1 VVAFVVMILSSLVA
15 AQAAGQ
21 SPRSPGG
28 PATRPAASRYESF
41 AMSHLG
47 DPSRGRALFFNPSRL
62 ACTQC
67 HSAEPDGRETKVGP
81 GLYAIGD
88 KFGRRELIE
97 AIVSPSASIAVGYSS
112 TTVRTRDGD
121 VLQGIL
127 KESTDA
133 GIALMQSDGMLAH
146 LARGEIVEQ
155 RTSDVSMMP
164 EGLQAGLSL
173 QEFAD
178 LVEYLASLKLPET
191 AAAVGHGMPTT
202 VAELARP
209 VGFVP
214 FTAEKFEHPVW
225 FGPVPGLAGTFAVEE
240 HETGK
245 IWFLRPG
252 GGAHA
257 KTLFVDTGRFLT
269 GTRGLVGLAFHPRFA
284 ENGRYYFVKHLVTD
298 GRFRTVLYRGEADA
312 TRTRDSGRPATVV
325 LRVDMSSN
333 VHFGGGLQFGTGG
346 YLYVGI
352 GDTGPQGD
360 PHGNA
365 QNMGLVAGKLLRIDV
380 DRAEAGKSY
389 AVPAD
394 NPFVGREGV
403 RPEIWGSGLRMA
415 WRFSFDPL
423 TNDLWEG
430 DVGQDLFEEVNLIRR
445 GGNYGWNVFEGF
457 EPYSNKY
464 RRPGENYVPPVF
476 AYTRKYGPSV
486 TGGFVY
492 RGDPASPFYGAY
504 IFGDYQTAR
513 IFCLTQE
520 GGVLK
525 QVRQIG
531 KCPQHAVSFGR
542 DDRGELYVVGYEGT
556 IYRLDLTRAAWK

>member
-1 VVAFVVMILSSLVA
+1 MKFLAIALVMMTLATSRD
-15 AQAAGQ
+15 AQAAG
-21 SPRSPGG
+21 PG
-28 PATRPAASRYESF
+28 PAAPPSASRYASF

-47 DPSRGRALFFNPSRL
+47 DASRGKALFINTARL
-62 ACTQC
+62 ACTGC
-67 HSAEPDGRETKVGP
+67 HSVEPAGREAKVGP
-81 GLYAIGD
+81 DLYAIGD

-97 AIVSPSASIAVGYSS
+97 AVISPSASIAVGYSS

-127 KESTDA
+127 KESNDA
-133 GIALMQSDGMLAH
+133 GIALMQSDGTRLR
-146 LARGEIVEQ
+146 LTRGEIVEQ

-178 LVEYLASLKLPET
+178 LVDYLASLKLPET

-202 VAELARP
+202 IAELARP
-209 VGFVP
+209 VGFIP

-225 FGPVPGLAGTFAVEE
+225 FGPVPGMAGTFAVEE
-240 HETGK
+240 HESGK
-245 IWFLRPG
+245 IWFLRNG
-252 GGAHA
+252 GSGDA
-257 KTLFVDTGRFLT
+257 KTLFLDTGQFLT
-269 GTRGLVGLAFHPRFA
+269 GTRGLVGLVFHPKFA
-284 ENGRYYFVKHLVTD
+284 ENGRYYYVKHLVTD
-298 GRFRTVLYRGEADA
+298 GHFRIMLYQGEAD
-312 TRTRDSGRPATVV
+312 TQRTRDSGQPPTVV

-333 VHFGGGLQFGTGG
+333 VHFGSGLQFGPDG
-346 YLYVGI
+346 YLYVGV

-365 QNMGLVAGKLLRIDV
+365 QNMSLVKGKLLRIDV
-380 DRAEAGKSY
+380 DHAEPGKPY
-389 AVPAD
+389 AIPAD
-394 NPFVGREGV
+394 NPFVGHEGV
-403 RPEIWGSGLRMA
+403 RPEIWASGLRMP

-423 TNDLWEG
+423 NNDLWEG
-430 DVGQDLFEEVNLIRR
+430 DVGQDLFEEVNIIRR
-445 GGNYGWNVFEGF
+445 GGNYGWNVYEGF

-464 RRPGENYVPPVF
+464 RRSDEKNYIPPVF

-486 TGGFVY
+486 SGGFVY
-492 RGDPASPFYGAY
+492 RADPASPFCGVY

-513 IFCLTQE
+513 IFGLTQE

-525 QVRQIG
+525 QIRQIG

-556 IYRLDLTRAAWK
+556 IYRLDLTQAEWK